1 MDQYV
6 VWAFILGGLSAISL
20 LIGSLVGVSFKIP
33 KSVTGLMAAF
43 GAGALLSAL
52 AIELVAPTVSSFMR
66 ADVGAKADELHHFL
80 AMITGCFCGG
90 LLFVLLDQLV
100 NQRGGYL
107 RKTAYVISRASIE
120 RASIHKKVIA
130 EIANIPL
137 FYKLD
142 PEHMDIVMRYLKP
155 RLFVQHESIFKPGD
169 PSELIYIVRKG
180 GLYIDTETY
189 GRDELGRGEIVGEVS
204 FLGGDTAYRDLYGRR

>member
-66 ADVGAKADELHHFL
+66 ADAGAKAAELHHFL
-80 AMITGCFCGG
+80 AMVAGCFCGG

-100 NQRGGYL
+100 NQRGGY
-107 RKTAYVISRASIE
+107 
-120 RASIHKKVIA
+120 HG
-130 EIANIPL
+130 
-137 FYKLD
+137 
-142 PEHMDIVMRYLKP
+142 KP
-155 RLFVQHESIFKPGD
+155 RM
-169 PSELIYIVRKG
+169 
-180 GLYIDTETY
+180 
-189 GRDELGRGEIVGEVS
+189 
-204 FLGGDTAYRDLYGRR
+204 

>member
-66 ADVGAKADELHHFL
+66 ADAGSKADELHHF
-80 AMITGCFCGG
+80 
-90 LLFVLLDQLV
+90 
-100 NQRGGYL
+100 
-107 RKTAYVISRASIE
+107 
-120 RASIHKKVIA
+120 
-130 EIANIPL
+130 
-137 FYKLD
+137 
-142 PEHMDIVMRYLKP
+142 
-155 RLFVQHESIFKPGD
+155 
-169 PSELIYIVRKG
+169 
-180 GLYIDTETY
+180 
-189 GRDELGRGEIVGEVS
+189 
-204 FLGGDTAYRDLYGRR
+204 